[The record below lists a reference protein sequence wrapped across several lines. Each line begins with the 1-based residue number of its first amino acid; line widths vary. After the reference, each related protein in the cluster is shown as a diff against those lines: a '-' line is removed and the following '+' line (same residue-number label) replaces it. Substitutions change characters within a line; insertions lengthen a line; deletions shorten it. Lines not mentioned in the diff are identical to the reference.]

1 MPTVLLVL
9 EGGPGTLGTI
19 HSAVTG
25 DNPVPV
31 VVVKSSGRAADLL
44 VYALTLSS
52 EILEANKV
60 GVHAGLMDVVNK
72 IFPGLKDKG
81 KVAYNQILE
90 CLKFKGMVSVHNVSS
105 FHFLPHI
112 RKVFE

>member
-52 EILEANKV
+52 EILEATKV
-60 GVHAGLMDVVNK
+60 GVHAGLMDKVNK
-72 IFPGLKDKG
+72 IFPRLEDKG

-90 CLKFKGMVSVHNVSS
+90 CLECKE
-105 FHFLPHI
+105 
-112 RKVFE
+112 KVTISN